1 MEIVYFLSVIFEVE
15 RLTNELITEMEL
27 LLKMGVYAADFV
39 G

>member
-1 MEIVYFLSVIFEVE
+1 MEIVYFLFTIIEVE
-15 RLTNELITEMEL
+15 RLTNELITEIEL